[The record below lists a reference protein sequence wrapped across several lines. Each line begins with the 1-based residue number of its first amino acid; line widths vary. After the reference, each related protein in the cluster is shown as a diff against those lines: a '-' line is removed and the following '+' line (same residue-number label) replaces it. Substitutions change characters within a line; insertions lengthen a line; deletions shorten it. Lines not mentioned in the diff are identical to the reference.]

1 MISSHTILHTF
12 PNSDVCVFLHIELR
26 YWLVWWSLVFSLSL
40 FSPVLSQWS
49 TPWTWSLWS
58 TPWED
63 GRRTRSSSPAP
74 TASACHLRLMRLTW
88 RRKGSISSS
97 WRVFSSTITSRS
109 PRGLFVFLSHNLY
122 NPSRTDLG
130 LLFAPS
136 GRWSTS
142 TTSASTSPF
151 LMRNANEEEGNQLP
165 GQLWN
170 SRLVRNRSLES
181 DSTAYV
187 CLQHKDIHSSWPP
200 RPVWRPRLA
209 HVLETQE
216 RDGEQLRQHR

>member
-12 PNSDVCVFLHIELR
+12 PNSDVCVFLHIELW

-130 LLFAPS
+130 LC
-136 GRWSTS
+136 
-142 TTSASTSPF
+142 
-151 LMRNANEEEGNQLP
+151 LP
-165 GQLWN
+165 
-170 SRLVRNRSLES
+170 
-181 DSTAYV
+181 
-187 CLQHKDIHSSWPP
+187 LQAADRH
-200 RPVWRPRLA
+200 
-209 HVLETQE
+209 
-216 RDGEQLRQHR
+216 LRQVPLHLHSLWGMQTKKKVTSCQGNFGTVHLCATAG